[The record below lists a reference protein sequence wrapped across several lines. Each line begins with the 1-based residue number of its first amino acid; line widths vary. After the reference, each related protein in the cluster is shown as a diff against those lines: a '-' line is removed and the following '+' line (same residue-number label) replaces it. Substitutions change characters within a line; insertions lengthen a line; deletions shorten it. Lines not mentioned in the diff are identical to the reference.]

1 MKAAPQLRFLFL
13 AAAGL
18 FAASLYAEEP
28 LRIGTISIE
37 RDDVFSAEESSRGW
51 PYRLVNGF
59 HKTTRE
65 NTVRRFLLFEEGD
78 VYDPELLENTERNL
92 RSLGIFKS
100 ASVTAGPP
108 HDGVVDVTV
117 ATHDAFTLQIGLSAG
132 QVGGRFV
139 GGVRLGESNLLG
151 SGRALSVSYGQD
163 TQRTFRSIEFRDPAL
178 LTSYGMG
185 HLLYANNSDGR
196 AMVVEYQRPFY
207 SVVTPWSGGVSGA
220 DVVEHDFI
228 YESAEAVSTYERE
241 LREFTGSYAIAAWRM
256 PRAAVRLGLG
266 LDWRDEW
273 FRPLPGHEGEV
284 RPDNRMF
291 HYVIAQAELFTD
303 DYVKLDYVNRDLR
316 VEDFSLG
323 RHLALR
329 FGVSPAAFSVPRTTE
344 MASLQW
350 DEGWRLGTKSIL
362 QATLSFTSRLD
373 QGRAENAILDLRL
386 LLIRRFDTSLPQAL
400 VSRLEVTRGWNLDLD
415 TQFFADG
422 ASGLRAYRLY
432 AFEGD
437 RRIIWNVEH
446 RVYSG
451 HELFQVVSPGAAV
464 FFDAAAIAPKGSP
477 MSIKMDAGIG
487 LRFAVTRASSVPILR
502 VDVGYAFQP
511 DPKGRRGW
519 LVSFSGSQAF

>member
-1 MKAAPQLRFLFL
+1 MLRFQTTGESHGEALVATL
-13 AAAGL
+13 SGLPAGL
-18 FAASLYAEEP
+18 
-28 LRIGTISIE
+28 RI
-37 RDDVFSAEESSRGW
+37 
-51 PYRLVNGF
+51 
-59 HKTTRE
+59 
-65 NTVRRFLLFEEGD
+65 
-78 VYDPELLENTERNL
+78 
-92 RSLGIFKS
+92 
-100 ASVTAGPP
+100 
-108 HDGVVDVTV
+108 
-117 ATHDAFTLQIGLSAG
+117 
-132 QVGGRFV
+132 
-139 GGVRLGESNLLG
+139 
-151 SGRALSVSYGQD
+151 
-163 TQRTFRSIEFRDPAL
+163 
-178 LTSYGMG
+178 
-185 HLLYANNSDGR
+185 
-196 AMVVEYQRPFY
+196 
-207 SVVTPWSGGVSGA
+207 
-220 DVVEHDFI
+220 DF
-228 YESAEAVSTYERE
+228 
-241 LREFTGSYAIAAWRM
+241 
-256 PRAAVRLGLG
+256 
-266 LDWRDEW
+266 
-273 FRPLPGHEGEV
+273 
-284 RPDNRMF
+284 
-291 HYVIAQAELFTD
+291 
-303 DYVKLDYVNRDLR
+303 DYVNRDLR